1 MKEDK
6 QKRKSR
12 YTVNFTK
19 NERNELEAQAR
30 RSGLPLQDF
39 TRLLLTRDIP
49 DNVYDLKSE
58 IRDLEAETESLQA
71 NFKTT
76 KSELEEMREFKR
88 EGARKERVIADLEE
102 ELSIARS
109 EAKRRRKEPEPE
121 PEPPSRWARVLG
133 SEPTPVERFVLE
145 YNELMKEKRRQRD
158 KKREEELEKWR
169 EELRRKEEERQ
180 ERRRLEREERES
192 RRRIWRW
199 MG

>member
-1 MKEDK
+1 MIQTRL
-6 QKRKSR
+6 QKGFCID
-12 YTVNFTK
+12 TCA
-19 NERNELEAQAR
+19 LIDMR
-30 RSGLPLQDF
+30 RSHYPPDVFLGLQA
-39 TRLLLTRDIP
+39 
-49 DNVYDLKSE
+49 
-58 IRDLEAETESLQA
+58 DLE
-71 NFKTT
+71 TT
-76 KSELEEMREFKR
+76 NSELEEVREFKR

-158 KKREEELEKWR
+158 KKRKEELEKWR

-180 ERRRLEREERES
+180 EKTGLYDL
-192 RRRIWRW
+192 
-199 MG
+199 